1 MRPNR
6 RACAEQQRRRRR
18 HHVTGSDPYAFFNG
32 LTSAELLGQ
41 IESLLP
47 GRGEDGY
54 LRVHRGLV

>member
-41 IESLLP
+41 I
-47 GRGEDGY
+47 
-54 LRVHRGLV
+54 